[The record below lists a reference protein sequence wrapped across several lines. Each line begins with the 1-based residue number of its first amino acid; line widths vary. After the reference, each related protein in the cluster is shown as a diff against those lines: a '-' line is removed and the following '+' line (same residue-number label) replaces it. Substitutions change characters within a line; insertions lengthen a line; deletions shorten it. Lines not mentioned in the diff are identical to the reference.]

1 VPAHRGTYRPQ
12 PPLASL
18 RATGGQRQTLL
29 PGLSDRTRLA
39 LSRILTPGPAPDRRR
54 GGRRVRGTSPSL
66 PGGYSSAVGDAPA
79 KMRASPRRARTR
91 PLRTEGV
98 ARTAAAQISLWGGNN
113 GPLSTEVKS
122 VRPGRRRPRF
132 CRICRRS
139 RSPRGA
145 IVSSGHRYSLCDSL
159 DDEQEAQGE
168 TPPWQKEQSW
178 CTASTVRS
186 LEMDESGQRP
196 PQEGGEGN
204 AAPLRDSSSVAT
216 VETSSD
222 PRHPRPLG
230 KNAISGGV
238 EGARIEARRR
248 SPLRRVESAGSGRSR
263 ARERVI
269 GDDVSVPRTV
279 SSVAATQLGAR
290 GQSDDSRSLNRDA
303 ARARRGSLP
312 ETRTAAHS
320 LWIGTWRV
328 AGRGQ
333 GDLHRA
339 ARHEGSVGP
348 RACRVVEVSTSFL
361 RLSLE
366 HVAAP

>member
-1 VPAHRGTYRPQ
+1 
-12 PPLASL
+12 
-18 RATGGQRQTLL
+18 
-29 PGLSDRTRLA
+29 
-39 LSRILTPGPAPDRRR
+39 
-54 GGRRVRGTSPSL
+54 L

-303 ARARRGSLP
+303 ARAPKGVAPRDANRCSQPVDRDVASRRTRTGRPTPGGQARRERRPSCLSRGGGQHVVLTIVVRARRGSL
-312 ETRTAAHS
+312 
-320 LWIGTWRV
+320 TWP
-328 AGRGQ
+328 GR
-333 GDLHRA
+333 A
-339 ARHEGSVGP
+339 
-348 RACRVVEVSTSFL
+348 T
-361 RLSLE
+361 
-366 HVAAP
+366 